1 MKELSELRKLAFE
14 LNSFDDAEVVKTAGV
29 LRKLK
34 NFFKRLIN
42 TKYKDEADQL
52 KSETVGA
59 KETIAEL
66 EKKFSQLSRA
76 IADADVESYKI
87 LLGEVKELIR
97 SFWIEFNLVEE
108 SANALWYTS
117 IQEMKE
123 PKFDERFKKNLP
135 AGYDIELG
143 KVYRTPIKG
152 FSWYKDLSANSIY
165 IRTGEGLNTIT
176 ILFRELKKKLVSSGA
191 MDELAA
197 TEYLKIEANKTGIVN
212 AMKEAIA
219 NGTLIEV
226 RAHTPH
232 EKAPNVPIGQTDVY
246 VASLPFTIPNTSVTI
261 QVGAELIDFK
271 TSVRPKDKI
280 SLKKLTYLEI
290 ISTASTRYDMIKMAG
305 ADFNAYKSLSDSF
318 WKEFV
323 NVSKRIGAKP
333 EDLASVIYSE
343 SAFDS
348 KATNIQHGV
357 VVAKGLNQFVKGTAA
372 AMGMSE
378 SDWENYQNLPAE
390 QQLKYV
396 EKYFKGVGKQTGV
409 DQWKSATHL
418 YVANF
423 APKYSAT
430 ANNPNAVLYSHT
442 SPEGKVNREY
452 LQNSGLDKEKKGFI
466 TVNDLT
472 SFVHGKLPQEIKD
485 KLKKAEMSEGYIPV
499 ETKSQTSEITQ
510 PNEDDV
516 GDLLG
521 QLFSDSSGA
530 LSSIVKESLSIP
542 NEYLIKI
549 NSDSDFINKLE
560 YARVTANILRK
571 YARSEVTICGN
582 KNKNIVELSCVI
594 DGNPDI
600 SRKAVRELCKLVSER
615 MSLSMN
621 KYGKNINIKTAILP
635 EFISEH
641 EEIGSIELINN
652 NRKFN
657 FARIGN

>member
-14 LNSFDDAEVVKTAGV
+14 LNSFDNTEVVKTAGV

-52 KSETVGA
+52 KSETIGA

-66 EKKFSQLSRA
+66 EKKFQELSKA

-152 FSWYKDLSANSIY
+152 FSWYKDLTANSIY

-232 EKAPNVPIGQTDVY
+232 EKAPNVPIGQTDVF
-246 VASLPFTIPNTSVTI
+246 VASLPFTIPNTSITI

-290 ISTASTRYDMIKMAG
+290 ISLAATRFDMIKLAG
-305 ADFNAYKSLSDSF
+305 VDFNAYKSLPDSF

-333 EDLASVIYSE
+333 EDLASIVYSE
-343 SAFDS
+343 SAFDP

-357 VVAKGLNQFVKGTAA
+357 IVAKGLNQFIKSTAA
-372 AMGMSE
+372 AMGINDNE
-378 SDWENYQNLPAE
+378 WENYQNLSAE
-390 QQLKYV
+390 QQLKYI
-396 EKYFKGVGKQTGV
+396 EKYFRGVGKQTGV
-409 DQWKSATHL
+409 NGWGSATHL

-423 APKYSAT
+423 APKYT
-430 ANNPNAVLYSHT
+430 GMYNKPNFVIHGKTLENGKPNPAYY
-442 SPEGKVNREY
+442 K
-452 LQNSGLDKEKKGFI
+452 NSGLDKEKKGFI

-472 SFVHGKLPQEIKD
+472 TFVHGKLPQEIKD
-485 KLKKAEMSEGYIPV
+485 KLKKAEVSEGYTPV
-499 ETKSQTSEITQ
+499 EDKSSQPELSQTKE
-510 PNEDDV
+510 NDV

-530 LSSIVKESLSIP
+530 LSSIVKDSLNTP

-560 YARVTANILRK
+560 YARVAANILRK
-571 YARSEVTICGN
+571 YAKSEVSICGS
-582 KNKNIVELSCVI
+582 KNKNIVEISCIVE
-594 DGNPDI
+594 GNTDL
-600 SRKAVRELCKLVSER
+600 SRKAVKELCKLVADR
-615 MSLSMN
+615 MSLLMK
-621 KYGKNINIKTAILP
+621 KYGKTVNIKIAVLP
-635 EFISEH
+635 EFISEYD
-641 EEIGSIELINN
+641 EVDSVELINN

-657 FARIGN
+657 FARIGQ